1 VFVLAEFAHL
11 HVHSEY
17 SFLDGMCRPRQL
29 ARRVRELGMSAV
41 ALTDH
46 GGLFG
51 AVPFYKA
58 AREEGVKPILG
69 CELYVAPES
78 RFVKKAGTRGE
89 AGGHLVV
96 LAENDEGYRNLLK
109 LSTKGYL
116 EGFYYKPRVDR
127 ELLSQHH
134 AGLIALSACLKGDVA
149 QAIVGGDWSHA
160 DRVVGEYVDIFG
172 PENFFLE
179 MQDHGISEQHRVKR
193 GLLELASRHNLKYV
207 ATNDVHY
214 VDAEESRAHDVLLC
228 IQTGKNLSDPGRM
241 RFDTDQVYLKSS
253 EEMAKLFAD
262 SPAALDN
269 AAAIAKR
276 CQVEL
281 EFGHIRLPRFDVPD
295 GTTTADYL
303 RRLAYEGLEHRFPGA
318 GEELRAR
325 IEFEL
330 GVVTQMGM
338 EAYYLIVWDLI
349 RFAHSRG
356 IMVGPGRG
364 SAASS
369 LVAYVLG
376 ITGVDPI
383 EHGLVFER
391 FLNPERISMPDFDI
405 DFGDRRRDEVV
416 AYITE
421 KYGQD
426 SVAQIIT
433 FGTMAARAAVKDVGR
448 VLQIPF
454 AEADMISKEINPMAP
469 LAESLKENAVVK
481 REYAENRRVKE
492 CIDLALQ
499 LEGLTRHPSVHAA
512 GVVIAPDELTNYTGL
527 YRGRKNEVT
536 TQYDMNAAE
545 AIGLLKVDVL
555 GLKTLTVIEDAVQAV
570 ERRRA
575 VPLDMEA
582 IPYDDE
588 ATYDLLCRADT
599 DGVFQ
604 LESEG
609 MRDLCRRVL
618 PRNFK
623 ELIPI
628 LALFRP
634 GPMGSGATEQF
645 INRKHG
651 RTTTT
656 AFHPSLEPI
665 LADAFGAILYQEHV
679 MKIASEVAGYS
690 LGQADVLRR
699 AMGKKK
705 RGEMKAQRES
715 FVAGAR
721 ERGYSRTEAEAIFD
735 AVAPFAEYGFNKAHA
750 TAYAVLSYQTAY
762 LKANY
767 APEFMAAL
775 LTSEQGNADKIV
787 QYVKSARQMGLEIL
801 PPDINVSWYNFW
813 VEDEKRIRMGMGAI
827 KNVGRAAIDEIVAA
841 RQRGGP
847 FTGLTDFCSRVDL
860 RVVNRA
866 VIESLVKVGSFDT
879 FGRGRAPL
887 YEGLDTALE
896 VGKRLNRDRAAG
908 QASLLGS
915 WHEEEEPAPA
925 EAGDGAEEKEWHHL
939 ELLRYEKEL
948 LGVSISGQPLDR
960 YRDVLARHGALSVGD
975 VLAGRAGKAAKV
987 GGMVGRIKTIA
998 DKRGREMAFFSLE
1011 DDGSLE
1017 VVAFADCYAKAEF
1030 VIFVDRPV
1038 LVAGRVQRDEGT
1050 YKIIAED
1057 VTSLEDAE
1065 YRFAREIHIT
1075 LPDNADAELL
1085 ADMEK
1090 IIGRYGGRCPV
1101 FFHLRRNGREVVM
1114 RAGPEFSCNPTRQL
1128 VRSLERFTG
1137 RGRVELK

>member
-1 VFVLAEFAHL
+1 MVGFTHL

-17 SFLDGMCRPRQL
+17 SFLDGMCRPREVV
-29 ARRVRELGMSAV
+29 ARARELGMSAL

-58 AREEGVKPILG
+58 ALEEGIKPIIG
-69 CELYVAPES
+69 CELYVAPEG
-78 RFVKKAGTRGE
+78 RFVKKTGPRGE
-89 AGGHLVV
+89 AGGHLIV
-96 LAENDEGYRNLLK
+96 LAETAEGYRNLLE

-116 EGFYYKPRVDR
+116 EGFYYKPRVDE
-127 ELLSQHH
+127 ELLGQYHR
-134 AGLIALSACLKGDVA
+134 GLIALSACLKGNVA
-149 QAIVGGDWSHA
+149 QAILNGDWARA
-160 DRVVGEYVDIFG
+160 DRVVGDYADIFG

-179 MQDHGISEQHRVKR
+179 LQDHGLPEQHRVNR
-193 GLLELASRHNLKYV
+193 GLFELAGRHKLKLV

-214 VDAEESRAHDVLLC
+214 VDAGDARAHDVLLC

-241 RFDTDQVYLKSS
+241 RFETDQVYLKSPG
-253 EEMAKLFAD
+253 EMAAAFAEF
-262 SPAALDN
+262 PAALEETAN
-269 AAAIAKR
+269 VAER
-276 CQVEL
+276 CNVEL
-281 EFGHIRLPRFDVPD
+281 AFGRVRLPRFDVP
-295 GTTTADYL
+295 GGESAAEFL
-303 RRLAYEGLEHRFPGA
+303 RRLAYEGLARRFPDGA
-318 GEELRAR
+318 DNVRERLA
-325 IEFEL
+325 FEL
-330 GVVTQMGM
+330 DVIIQMGM
-338 EAYYLIVWDLI
+338 EAYYLIVWDVI
-349 RFAHSRG
+349 RFAQSRG
-356 IMVGPGRG
+356 ITVGPGRG

-369 LVAYVLG
+369 LVAYLLG
-376 ITGVDPI
+376 ITGVDPV

-391 FLNPERISMPDFDI
+391 FLNPERISMPDFDV
-405 DFGDRRRDEVV
+405 DFGDQRRDEIV
-416 AYITE
+416 AYVTE
-421 KYGQD
+421 KYGQE

-448 VLQIPF
+448 VLEIPF

-469 LAESLKENAVVK
+469 LAESLKENPVLR
-481 REYAENRRVKE
+481 REYEDNRRVRE

-512 GVVIAPDELTNYTGL
+512 GVVIAPDKLTNYTGL

-536 TQYDMNAAE
+536 TQFDMNAVE
-545 AIGLLKVDVL
+545 ALGLLKVDVL
-555 GLKTLTVIEDAVQAV
+555 GLKTLTVIEDAVRAV
-570 ERRRA
+570 RRRRG
-575 VPLDMEA
+575 VGLDVDQ
-582 IPYDDE
+582 IPYDDG
-588 ATYDLLCRADT
+588 ATYDLICRADT

-609 MRDLCRRVL
+609 MRDLCRRVA
-618 PRNFK
+618 PRTFK

-651 RTTTT
+651 RTS
-656 AFHPSLEPI
+656 APALHPSLEPI
-665 LADAFGAILYQEHV
+665 LADAYGAILYQEHV
-679 MKIASEVAGYS
+679 MKIASELAGYS
-690 LGQADVLRR
+690 LGQADILRR

-705 RGEMKAQRES
+705 RGEMKAQRQS
-715 FVAGAR
+715 FVEGAR
-721 ERGYSRTEAEAIFD
+721 RRGYGREEAEAIFD

-750 TAYAVLSYQTAY
+750 TAYAVLSYRTAY

-767 APEFMAAL
+767 PPEFMAAL

-787 QYVKSARQMGLEIL
+787 QYVRSARQMGLEIL
-801 PPDINVSWYNFW
+801 PPEINGSWYNFW
-813 VEDEKRIRMGMGAI
+813 VEDDDRIRMGMGAI

-841 RQRGGP
+841 RERGGP
-847 FTGLTDFCSRVDL
+847 FQSLTDFCSRVDL
-860 RVVNRA
+860 RVVNRS
-866 VIESLVKVGSFDT
+866 VIESLIKVGAFDS

-887 YEGLDTALE
+887 YEGLDPALE
-896 VGKRLNRDRAAG
+896 VGKRLSRDRAAG
-908 QASLLGS
+908 QGSLLGS
-915 WHEEEEPAPA
+915 WGETEWPPEMQTE
-925 EAGDGAEEKEWHHL
+925 GREWHHL

-948 LGVSISGQPLDR
+948 LGVSISGHPLDR
-960 YRDVLARHGALSVGD
+960 YRDVLAKYGAVTVGD
-975 VLAGRAGKAAKV
+975 VLAGRAGRAAKV

-998 DKRGREMAFFSLE
+998 DKKGREMAFFTLE
-1011 DDGSLE
+1011 DDGDVE

-1038 LVAGRVQRDEGT
+1038 LVQGHVRRDEGAF
-1050 YKIIAED
+1050 KIIADD

-1075 LPDNADAELL
+1075 LPENADAEVL

-1090 IIGRYGGRCPV
+1090 VIGRHVGRCPV
-1101 FFHLRRNGREVVM
+1101 FFHVRRDGREVVI
-1114 RAGPEFSCNPTRQL
+1114 RARPEFNCNPTRQL

-1137 RGRVELK
+1137 RGGVQLK